1 MARRQRVAKLLRSA
15 RRLGLA
21 PRPLDGLRARGRLV
35 GRSVVFDVVVI
46 DLLDASLP
54 LRLRL
59 RRGLALVLG
68 LDFDQDAVVVVGFVA
83 RPLPIRLRRRHE
95 GDGRRW
101 WRGGRRGGGSRRGGR
116 GGLAEDLNGEQSC
129 GGLERGV
136 LNARRLGTGAHFCG
150 EAALLDGDLELFT
163 DASHE
168 SIESGHIASRAP
180 VDGWQRRHS
189 DWRLQQVLTGPS
201 DAP

>member
-21 PRPLDGLRARGRLV
+21 PRPLDGFRARGRLV
-35 GRSVVFDVVVI
+35 GRSIFGVVV
-46 DLLDASLP
+46 DLLDAALP

-59 RRGLALVLG
+59 ARGLALFLG
-68 LDFDQDAVVVVGFVA
+68 LDFDQHAIVVVRFVA
-83 RPLPIRLRRRHE
+83 RPLPVRLRWRHE

-101 WRGGRRGGGSRRGGR
+101 WRGSGRGRRGGR

-136 LNARRLGTGAHFCG
+136 LDARRRGAGAHFCG
-150 EAALLDGDLELFT
+150 EAALRDGDLELFT
-163 DASHE
+163 DAVHE

-180 VDGWQRRHS
+180 IDG
-189 DWRLQQVLTGPS
+189 
-201 DAP
+201 